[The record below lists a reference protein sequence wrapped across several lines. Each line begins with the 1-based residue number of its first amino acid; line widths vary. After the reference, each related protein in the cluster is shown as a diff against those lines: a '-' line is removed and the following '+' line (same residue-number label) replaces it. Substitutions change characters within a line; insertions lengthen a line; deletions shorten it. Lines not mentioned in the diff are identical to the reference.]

1 MIEMTDKQRR
11 FCRTYDKNGG
21 NPALICRELGIS
33 MRQFNRYMAQGSVKE
48 YLACSMQRAK
58 DMLTAA
64 LPSITE
70 GLIAMYNSPDT
81 DPKVRVAI
89 A

>member
-1 MIEMTDKQRR
+1 MELTDKQRR
-11 FCRTYDKNGG
+11 FCRTYDRHGG
-21 NPALICRELGIS
+21 NPALVCSELGIS
-33 MRQFNRYMAQGSVKE
+33 MRQFNRYMATDSVRE
-48 YLACSMQRAK
+48 YLSCSMQRAK

-70 GLIAMYNSPDT
+70 GLLNMYNSPET
-81 DPKVRVAI
+81 DARTKVLI

>member
-21 NPALICRELGIS
+21 NPALVCRELGIS

-70 GLIAMYNSPDT
+70 GLIAMYNSPNT
-81 DPKVRVAI
+81 DPRTKVLI